1 MKVKI
6 NGEVR
11 DYRTVWM
18 DGSEVNL
25 IDQRKLPHKFEIYK
39 SRNYKETSMA
49 IKEMIVRGAPAI
61 GSAAAFAMTQA
72 TLKFNERDME
82 KFKKYM
88 TGVEKFIKTRRP
100 TAYDLFYALNFMK
113 EKIENADSVN
123 EAKEIAKIESKNY
136 ANEIAENCKGIG
148 ELGEKLIEDNSKIL
162 THCNAG
168 ALCSV
173 DYGTALSPIRFA
185 HYNGKNI
192 HVFVDETR
200 PRFQGS
206 KLTAWELSQEGISH
220 SIIVDNAAGYFMQ
233 KGEINLVIVGADR
246 ITKNFDVINKIGT
259 YEKAVIAK
267 ENGIPFYVA
276 APKSTFDFNIKSG
289 KEIIIEERSQDEI
302 LFIDGIRI
310 APENSKARNPGFDIT
325 PRKYITGIIT
335 EKGILK

>member
-6 NGEVR
+6 NGEVKN
-11 DYRTVWM
+11 YRTVWVK
-18 DGSEVNL
+18 DSKVNL

-39 SRNYKETSMA
+39 SRNYKETSKA
-49 IKEMIVRGAPAI
+49 IRDMMVRGAPAI
-61 GSAAAFAMTQA
+61 GAAAAFAMAQA
-72 TLKFNERDME
+72 ILEFEKRDME
-82 KFKKYM
+82 KFKKHM
-88 TGVEKFIKTRRP
+88 EDAEKFIKTRRP

-113 EKIENADSVN
+113 EKIENANSVN
-123 EAKEIAKIESKNY
+123 EAREIAKRESQDY
-136 ANEIAENCKGIG
+136 ADEIAENCRRIG
-148 ELGEKLIEDNSKIL
+148 ELGEKLIEDNFNIL

-206 KLTAWELSQEGISH
+206 KLTAWELLQEGISH

-233 KGEINLVIVGADR
+233 KGEIDLIIVGADR

-276 APKSTFDFNIKSG
+276 APKSTFDFSINTG
-289 KEIIIEERSQDEI
+289 REIMIEERSQDEI
-302 LFIDGIRI
+302 LFSDGIRI

-325 PRKYITGIIT
+325 PKKYITGIIT
-335 EKGILK
+335 EKEILK